1 MYEGFIKVAA
11 ATPEIRVADCE
22 YNKKAIVDTVKK
34 CAAMG
39 VKLLCL
45 PELCITGYTC
55 SDLFLQDLLLD
66 AAKSALVYIAK
77 ETADCDIAF
86 AVGLPYKYSS
96 KLYNCAAV
104 INKGEILG
112 IVPKTYIPN
121 YSEFYEE
128 RHFTSG
134 ENLGNGDFEIEGFDN
149 PINFGTDLLF
159 SCSELPELTFA
170 VEICEDLWA
179 PLPPSVKHA
188 KNGANIIMNLSASN
202 EVIGKAEYRQ
212 DLVKGQSARLCCG
225 YIYCSAGDGEST
237 TDMVFS
243 GHNIIAENGTVLNQ
257 SKLFNNEITVSEIDI
272 KRLCHERQRMN
283 TFESVPSDHWTNY
296 FSLNLEKTEL
306 TRYVDPHPFVPSDSA
321 KLSQRCDIILT
332 MQAAG
337 LKKRLQH
344 IGCNTAVI
352 GISGGLDSCLAL
364 LVTVKAFDMLNR
376 PHSDIIAVTMP
387 CFGTTSRTK
396 SNAQTLCEQLNVDF
410 REIDIKAA
418 VDRHF
423 ADIGQ
428 ASDKYDVTYENSQA
442 RERTQVL
449 MDIANMTGG
458 IVIGTGD
465 LSELA
470 LGWATYNGDHMSMYA
485 VNASIP
491 KTLVRHLVKYYADNC
506 NNTALKD
513 AIYDI
518 YHTPVSPELLPADND
533 NIAQKTED
541 LVGPYELHD
550 FFLYYM
556 LRFGMNPKKI
566 YRLCVYALGDEYD
579 NATILNW
586 LKVFFKRFFAQQFKR
601 SCLPDGPKVGSIA
614 VSPRADLR
622 MPSDAA
628 MTLWQNELDSIE
640 I

>member
-22 YNKKAIVDTVKK
+22 YNKKVIVDTVKK

-77 ETADCDIAF
+77 QTADCDIAF

-104 INKGEILG
+104 INKGKILG

-121 YSEFYEE
+121 YSEFYEA

-134 ENLGNGDFEIEGFDN
+134 ENLGNDDFEIEGFDN

-188 KNGANIIMNLSASN
+188 KNGAHIIMNLSASN

-283 TFESVPSDHWTNY
+283 TFECVPSDHWTNY

>member
-1 MYEGFIKVAA
+1 MYDGFIKVAA

-66 AAKSALVYIAK
+66 SAKNALVYIAK

-86 AVGLPYKYSS
+86 AVGLPCKYSGE
-96 KLYNCAAV
+96 LYNCAAV

-121 YSEFYEE
+121 YSEFYEA

-134 ENLGNGDFEIEGFDN
+134 IQLGGNNHFIELPGYDSTVDFVID
-149 PINFGTDLLF
+149 TLF
-159 SCSELPELTFA
+159 CCSELPELTFA

-179 PLPPSVKHA
+179 PLPPSVRHA

-243 GHNIIAENGTVLNQ
+243 GHNIIAENGTVLAQ
-257 SKLFNNEITVSEIDI
+257 SKLFKNEITVSEIDI
-272 KRLCHERQRMN
+272 KRLSHERQRMN
-283 TFESVPSDHWTNY
+283 TFECVPDDCIINY
-296 FSLNLEKTEL
+296 FSLNIAKTEL
-306 TRYVDPHPFVPSDSA
+306 TRYVDPHPFVPSDTA

-344 IGCNTAVI
+344 IGCKTAVI

-428 ASDKYDVTYENSQA
+428 PSDKYDVTYENSQA
-442 RERTQVL
+442 RERT
-449 MDIANMTGG
+449 
-458 IVIGTGD
+458 
-465 LSELA
+465 
-470 LGWATYNGDHMSMYA
+470 
-485 VNASIP
+485 
-491 KTLVRHLVKYYADNC
+491 
-506 NNTALKD
+506 
-513 AIYDI
+513 
-518 YHTPVSPELLPADND
+518 
-533 NIAQKTED
+533 
-541 LVGPYELHD
+541 
-550 FFLYYM
+550 
-556 LRFGMNPKKI
+556 
-566 YRLCVYALGDEYD
+566 
-579 NATILNW
+579 
-586 LKVFFKRFFAQQFKR
+586 
-601 SCLPDGPKVGSIA
+601 
-614 VSPRADLR
+614 
-622 MPSDAA
+622 
-628 MTLWQNELDSIE
+628 
-640 I
+640 